1 MLGFALRT
9 MTIVLQS
16 RDFIVRFPGPH
27 GVCTTQAQA
36 GETIV
41 AAASAAVA
49 GTCSLNMQSF
59 A

>member
-27 GVCTTQAQA
+27 GVCTTRAQA

-41 AAASAAVA
+41 VAAA

-59 A
+59 V

>member
-27 GVCTTQAQA
+27 GVCTTRAQA

-41 AAASAAVA
+41 VAAAVVA
-49 GTCSLNMQSF
+49 GTCSLNVQSF
-59 A
+59 V

>member
-1 MLGFALRT
+1 

-27 GVCTTQAQA
+27 GVCTTRAQA
-36 GETIV
+36 GETVV
-41 AAASAAVA
+41 AAAAVA

-59 A
+59 V

>member
-1 MLGFALRT
+1 

-27 GVCTTQAQA
+27 GVCTTRAQA

-41 AAASAAVA
+41 VAAAAVA

-59 A
+59 V

>member
-27 GVCTTQAQA
+27 GVCTTRAQA

-41 AAASAAVA
+41 VAAVA

-59 A
+59 V